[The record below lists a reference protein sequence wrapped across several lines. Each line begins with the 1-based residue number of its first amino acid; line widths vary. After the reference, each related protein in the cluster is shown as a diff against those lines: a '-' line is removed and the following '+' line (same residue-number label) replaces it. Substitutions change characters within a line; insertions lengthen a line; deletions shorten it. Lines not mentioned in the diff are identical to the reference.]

1 MPIRKAACFVATS
14 GIETRL
20 GEDMSTSYVTALLG
34 KIPQL
39 CSAGPEIRGC
49 AKLCVL
55 VFRLKEVA

>member
-20 GEDMSTSYVTALLG
+20 GEDMSTALLG

-55 VFRLKEVA
+55 VFPLKEVA